1 MENNDSKDDV
11 LDDGYMFASSSL
23 SSPSTIVSKRSIQT
37 NFKLI
42 RTHALTTILLKNL
55 LPGVGMHLVNIINI
69 DLYPE
74 NYRVLVYRVE
84 LNLVVMVTH
93 AMLFVSSR
101 ASPATY
107 TIIDRVHTV
116 SSLMNFAHIIWTW
129 LSFRRR
135 NLYMHTEIDS
145 IVTLGLIA
153 LYLIVVVTIV
163 ATAIRERGAVRW
175 EKM

>member
-1 MENNDSKDDV
+1 
-11 LDDGYMFASSSL
+11 
-23 SSPSTIVSKRSIQT
+23 
-37 NFKLI
+37 
-42 RTHALTTILLKNL
+42 
-55 LPGVGMHLVNIINI
+55 MHLVNIINI

-153 LYLIVVVTIV
+153 TYLIVVVAIV